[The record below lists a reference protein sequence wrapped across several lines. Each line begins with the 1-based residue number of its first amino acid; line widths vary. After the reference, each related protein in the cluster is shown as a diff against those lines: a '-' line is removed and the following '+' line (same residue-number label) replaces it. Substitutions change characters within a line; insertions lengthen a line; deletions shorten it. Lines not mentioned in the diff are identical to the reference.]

1 VQVLQQEVQIDRN
14 RDIRNLRSK
23 EVVSSGNGTMSICGI
38 NEDKASS

>member
-1 VQVLQQEVQIDRN
+1 MEALQQKVQIDRN

-38 NEDKASS
+38 DEDNASS